1 LLIEYP
7 AVVLATLG
15 WEDVSSYYNSNVP
28 YFAKEPSAEVA
39 SNPLTVFLGIDE
51 RDALSSSSNNE
62 HKQQSLPTQQQASAA
77 ETTAADQSL
86 EPKGLPY
93 FVVDTTNHPELASK
107 AVKISGGEE
116 GALFLE
122 LRAEVLCL
130 DFESTGVVAEARA
143 LVDWNKRSEC
153 GTSRSKRVRS

>member
-1 LLIEYP
+1 M
-7 AVVLATLG
+7 LATLG
-15 WEDVSSYYNSNVP
+15 WEDVSSYYNSNAP
-28 YFAKEPSAEVA
+28 YFVKEPSSEVA

-51 RDALSSSSNNE
+51 RDTLNNE
-62 HKQQSLPTQQQASAA
+62 HKQQSLPTAQQSSSSA
-77 ETTAADQSL
+77 EKSGADQSL

-107 AVKISGGEE
+107 AIKITGGEDK
-116 GALFLE
+116 ALFID

-143 LVDWNKRSEC
+143 LVDWNKRSRSCDYMERR
-153 GTSRSKRVRS
+153 SRRS